1 MTMATTSTA
10 AEFIRTHEKQI
21 FDRWFDEASR
31 VAAARGLDRPEFTNV
46 MPSYIASLAHAHEDL
61 GAFAGDRRRYVESHV
76 ASRIRLGFQVEE
88 VVDEFLLVGTC
99 TRRLWEEARPD
110 DVPRPDD
117 AERLWTE
124 LNRAAA
130 AVTASFAKHMAEDEQ
145 IEKRYR
151 RRLQMLASATFQPGA
166 MPLRSRLKDV
176 IDVII
181 EAMQASSA
189 ALFLL
194 QPDTGELVA
203 AATAGVGEVEGF
215 AASADVSSFAG
226 WVASSSEP
234 SAIHD
239 VPTTQL
245 ALPESLRQSGIQ
257 SLLGVRLPP
266 HRALLGVLYVGVKQA
281 REFTARESGRLE
293 VLGEQ
298 LALHL
303 ENASLFS
310 ELTDSVAALR
320 SEREMRERFVSVLA
334 HDLRGPL
341 SAAKMAAH
349 LLAKGAVSDDAR
361 RLALLVDRNIDRTD
375 AMVRDL
381 LDANRIHA
389 GERISLELGE
399 CDLGLIARDVVDEMM
414 GVHGERFRLEAEE
427 RVRGVWSAE
436 ELRRAIWNLAM
447 NAVKYGARGRPILI
461 KVERSPDGAAL
472 SVHNEG
478 TPIPANEQADIF
490 RPYSRAQAAKAT
502 SQRGWGLG
510 LSLVHGCAE
519 AHGGEVVVRSDADSG
534 TTFVLRI
541 PWDARPFQAIP

>member
-1 MTMATTSTA
+1 MATMSTA

-21 FDRWFDEASR
+21 FERWFDEASQ

-46 MPSYIASLAHAHEDL
+46 MPSYIASLAHAQSDL
-61 GAFAGDRRRYVESHV
+61 GAFAGDRRKFVESHV
-76 ASRIRLGFQVEE
+76 ASRLRLGFQVEE

-99 TRRLWEEARPD
+99 TRRLWEAARPED
-110 DVPRPDD
+110 RPRPDD

-124 LNRAAA
+124 LHRAAA

-151 RRLQMLASATFQPGA
+151 RRLQMLATETLQPGA

-176 IDVII
+176 IDVIM

-189 ALFLL
+189 ALFLYHSK
-194 QPDTGELVA
+194 TGKLVS
-203 AATAGVGEVEGF
+203 AATAGLGEMDGF
-215 AASADVSSFAG
+215 AASSDVSSFAG
-226 WVASSSEP
+226 WVASSTEP
-234 SAIHD
+234 SAIDD
-239 VPTTQL
+239 VPLTRLT
-245 ALPESLRQSGIQ
+245 LPESLRKSGIQ

-266 HRALLGVLYVGVKQA
+266 HRALLGVLYVGIAQA
-281 REFTARESGRLE
+281 RDFTARESGCLE

-303 ENASLFS
+303 ENAALFS
-310 ELTDSVAALR
+310 ELTASVAALH

-349 LLAKGAVSDDAR
+349 LIMDGAERDEER
-361 RLALLVDRNIDRTD
+361 KLALRIDRNIDRTD
-375 AMVRDL
+375 TMVRDL

-389 GERISLELGE
+389 GERISLHLAE
-399 CDLGLIARDVVDEMM
+399 CDLGLIARDVVDEMIV
-414 GVHGERFRLEAEE
+414 VHGARFRLETDS
-427 RVRGVWSAE
+427 GVHGFWSAE
-436 ELRRAIWNLAM
+436 ELRRAIWNLVM
-447 NAVKYGARGRPILI
+447 NAVKYGAEGRPISI
-461 KVERSPDGAAL
+461 KVERLPDVAAI

-478 TPIPANEQADIF
+478 VAIPAHEQADIF
-490 RPYSRAQAAKAT
+490 RPYSRTHAAKAT

-510 LSLVHGCAE
+510 LSLVQGCAE
-519 AHGGEVVVRSDADSG
+519 AHGGEVVVRSDSDRG

-541 PWDARPFQAIP
+541 PWDARPFQPIP